1 MKKINPV
8 IFIVLAVILIGTGA
22 CTRAAYKAPVTNAQ
36 ATATLSFPVSTQPN
50 VISEVIS
57 GTNTALAAMGTFVPT
72 TQPPA
77 ATQEPQATAQVSTAA
92 ATNTAAPTIQVPTPT
107 PGLPETYTL
116 NKGESVYCLARRFN
130 LSPIDLLS
138 LNGLSGAELLP
149 VGYVLKIPSGSEWNL
164 DIAER
169 SLLDHPTQYTVVS
182 GDTIYT
188 VACAFGD
195 VDPNAIIFANNLSEP
210 YDLTP
215 GQTIHI
221 P

>member
-8 IFIVLAVILIGTGA
+8 IIIVMVIILIGTSA

-57 GTNTALAAMGTFVPT
+57 GTNTALAAIGTFVPT

-77 ATQEPQATAQVSTAA
+77 ATQESQATAQVSTAA

-116 NKGESVYCLARRFN
+116 HKGESVYCLSRRFN
-130 LSPIDLLS
+130 LNPIDLLS

-164 DIAER
+164 DIAAR